1 MKQKQELLRYCARII
16 PLYST
21 VVGNV
26 FVWTSKRTEDHAR
39 TENFAVLSCDIA
51 HAQTLF
57 SPILPI
63 HTPIHLPNR
72 GFNEH
77 VQDPCNL
84 NSQHS
89 QRGCFVHT
97 WTKFGN
103 FWKSGAIVQK
113 AEVRYCNFAFFYIFC
128 FYFVFRIIIN
138 VEKNT
143 ERFYLGNFF
152 TVALSFHVSVS
163 TSHQLLRL
171 FFKR

>member
-1 MKQKQELLRYCARII
+1 MRRRYSALSY
-16 PLYST
+16 PST
-21 VVGNV
+21 
-26 FVWTSKRTEDHAR
+26 S
-39 TENFAVLSCDIA
+39 
-51 HAQTLF
+51 Q
-57 SPILPI
+57 
-63 HTPIHLPNR
+63 NR

-77 VQDPCNL
+77 VQDPCDL

-89 QRGCFVHT
+89 QRGCFVYT

-143 ERFYLGNFF
+143 ERSYLGNFF

-163 TSHQLLRL
+163 TSHQLLACFSNGKVNVPSKYGRNFILGKIPVRL
-171 FFKR
+171 QTFCMNFF